1 VRALPPRRATGVVAR
16 TSAPSALRLGLAI
29 AGLAIATRALAAPQP
44 TPEPQAVTIGKAVVV
59 RGEVVET
66 SCFLRD
72 GKRGEGHRACAL
84 VCLKNGGQLGI
95 VEDTS
100 GTFYSLATNS
110 PGTDPNAAVKEFVAQ
125 HVSVDARLY
134 ERGGQKMLVIQ
145 RVQRLGD

>member
-1 VRALPPRRATGVVAR
+1 VLARA
-16 TSAPSALRLGLAI
+16 ALRLAPALGWSLV
-29 AGLAIATRALAAPQP
+29 AIATAARVGAAPPP
-44 TPEPQAVTIGKAVVV
+44 TPEPQTVTIGKPVVV

-100 GTFYSLATNS
+100 GTFYSLATNA